1 MIGNF
6 HDCMTAKKTSGEPT
20 VASFATPQDWS
31 AWLAEHHAEPEGVW
45 MRISKKG
52 ASVLTITY
60 QQALDEALAWGWI
73 DGQKKPIDAEFWMQ
87 RFTPRR
93 PKSIWSVVN
102 RNKALAL
109 ISQGRMTPAGL
120 REIERATADGRWDK
134 AYESQSTA
142 TEPADLLAAL
152 AQNPK
157 AALFYRALN
166 RVNRYAIIFRL
177 QNVKKAETR
186 ARKLSQ
192 FVEMLAREERIYP

>member
-1 MIGNF
+1 
-6 HDCMTAKKTSGEPT
+6 MTAKKTSGEPT
-20 VASFATPQDWS
+20 IASFATPEDWS

-52 ASVLTITY
+52 ASILTINY

-73 DGQKKPIDAEFWMQ
+73 DGLKRPIDAEFWMQ

-102 RNKALAL
+102 RDKALAL
-109 ISQGRMTPAGL
+109 ISSGRMTPAGL
-120 REIERATADGRWDK
+120 REIERAKADGRWDR

-142 TEPADLLAAL
+142 AEPADLLAAL

-157 AALFYRALN
+157 AAVFYRTLN
-166 RVNRYAIIFRL
+166 RVNRYAILFRL

-192 FVEMLAREERIYP
+192 FVEMLAREEKIYP